1 MLKSNDTWIDKN
13 DGTIEN
19 TSKKRLSITT
29 DDMTIEEIPALDDIK
44 QIWKK
49 VEVSKEGYFTLMNE
63 RSKKFLTAVPV
74 STNDFETSGMKNQ
87 KK

>member
-1 MLKSNDTWIDKN
+1 MWKSNDQWIDKN

-29 DDMTIEEIPALDDIK
+29 NDMTIEEIPALDDIK

-63 RSKKFLTAVPV
+63 RSKKFLTAVAV